1 MFVFK
6 VLMDFIWLDIKNLI
20 LNGFYI
26 ISDFFY
32 SIVLYVYDVK
42 IILLLEIINLMFIKV
57 KIEYLWR

>member
-1 MFVFK
+1 
-6 VLMDFIWLDIKNLI
+6 MDFIWLDIKNLI

-32 SIVLYVYDVK
+32 FIVLYVYDVK